1 MITFQPIHFIH
12 LGPLAISI
20 HSLLMVIGIAI
31 AYWRLRVFAQQ
42 QKLSIDI
49 LDTVVFW
56 GVLGGI
62 IGARGL
68 YVMLNIQLYDSVL
81 DVLKVWEGGL
91 VSFGGLLG
99 GLGVA
104 VIFLKIKK
112 QLVIRWLDGGMLY
125 ILLGWAIGRIG
136 DFVSWG
142 EIGSSTTLPWGM
154 IVNGD
159 VPRHPAQLYET
170 LLLLLGFAI
179 IQLLHSKGYL
189 QKPGTLFAVS
199 LTFYGFN
206 RFIIELVRDYPNS
219 EYLFSYGHFA
229 QGISLALIIV
239 GIISYIQF
247 ARRTT
252 TMYSR

>member
-1 MITFQPIHFIH
+1 MIAFQPIEFIH
-12 LGPLAISI
+12 LGPVAIST
-20 HSLLMVIGIAI
+20 HSLLMVSGIAI
-31 AYWRLRVFAQQ
+31 AYWRLRAFVHQ
-42 QKLSIDI
+42 QKLAVDI
-49 LDTVVFW
+49 LDSAVWW
-56 GVLGGI
+56 GVLGGM

-68 YVMLNIQLYDSVL
+68 YVLLNTQFYTSVI
-81 DVLKVWEGGL
+81 DIFKIWEGGL

-99 GLGVA
+99 GLGA
-104 VIFLKIKK
+104 AMFFLKIKK
-112 QLVIRWLDGGMLY
+112 QPVISWLDGGMLY

-136 DFVSWG
+136 DLVSWG
-142 EIGSSTTLPWGM
+142 EIGSPTTLPWGM

-170 LLLLLGFAI
+170 LLLLLGFTI
-179 IQLLHSKGYL
+179 IRLLQRKGVF

-199 LTFYGFN
+199 LVFYGLN

-219 EYLFSYGHFA
+219 EYVFSYGYFA
-229 QGISLALIIV
+229 QGISLILMTA
-239 GIISYIQF
+239 GIICYIRF